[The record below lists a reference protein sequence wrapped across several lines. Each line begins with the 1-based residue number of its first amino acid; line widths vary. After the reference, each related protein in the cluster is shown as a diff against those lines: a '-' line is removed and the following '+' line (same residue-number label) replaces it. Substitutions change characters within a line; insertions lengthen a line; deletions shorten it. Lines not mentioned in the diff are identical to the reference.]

1 MTDQKTVVAVIEE
14 LKQADVI
21 QAYCCCGARRTTST
35 STNVVAAK
43 PAGC

>member
-1 MTDQKTVVAVIEE
+1 MTDQKTVVAVVEE

-21 QAYCCCGARRTTST
+21 QAYCCCGSKKTTST
-35 STNVVAAK
+35 STNVAAAK